1 MQRLLPNQLLFKP
14 ISSIGN
20 TSNALKIHEEEWLQ
34 NLNRLILESIEDEF
48 SSFCV
53 ADWAKKLWVS
63 ERTFHYRIKK
73 ITGLTPAKYMRE
85 CRLLKAKQILEQG
98 TCSSISEVSFLVG
111 FHKPSYF
118 SALFK
123 QRFGQSPSRLIYCS
137 FGVGGV

>member
-1 MQRLLPNQLLFKP
+1 MRRLRLNRLPSKSM
-14 ISSIGN
+14 SSIGN
-20 TSNALKIHEEEWLQ
+20 PYNALQTHEVEWLQ
-34 NLNRLILESIEDEF
+34 NLNTLILETIEDEF

-53 ADWAKKLWVS
+53 ADYAKKLWVS
-63 ERTFHYRIKK
+63 DRTFYYRIKK

-98 TCSSISEVSFLVG
+98 TCSSISELCFLVG

-123 QRFGQSPSRLIYCS
+123 QRFGQSPSSWI
-137 FGVGGV
+137 